1 VRNSSLKIT
10 KARFLLNQNPPVIF
24 ARTRFNPKSRLAVSR
39 ANKEQVRK
47 VAFSSGAAAL
57 PTRRRLSKKQM
68 PNAQIHCETVR
79 SNYLDAVKIGLLQLN
94 SIIGDFAANRQK
106 LAAGYEQACGLG
118 AEFVLAPE
126 LFLCGYP
133 PRDLLLRADFI
144 DANLVALAETA
155 KQTGSIPLCVGFVDR
170 NPDRPGR
177 PLRNSA
183 AILQNGKVIWRAHK
197 SLLPTYDVFD
207 EDRYFEPA
215 KNVVPFEFNSEGVR
229 SKLGITICEDIWND
243 EDFWQERF
251 YRRDPIKELI
261 SQGAEIILNISASPW
276 HDGKEKMRLEM
287 FRRVARDERVPL
299 AQVNLVGANDELI
312 FDGYSVA
319 LDARGEII
327 ALGKGFAEDILVV
340 DLGKNSAPPTRP
352 LATLSPPGGA
362 RAGARGFEFPPREQ
376 QLFAAL
382 SLGIRDYVGKCGFKS
397 ALIGLSGG
405 IDSALVA
412 VLAADALGPDNVTG
426 VSMPA
431 RYSSEGSLSDAGA
444 LAKNLGIRHEILPI
458 EPVFQS
464 VEKQLAEVFAGTRT
478 NEAEENIQSRLRAV
492 TLMALSNKF
501 GALVLTTG
509 NKSEMAVGYCTLYGD
524 MCGALAPL
532 ADVFKTDI
540 YKLAR
545 WINSDCASRAGL
557 KREIIPVASIT
568 KPPSAELRPNQKDQ
582 DSLPPYETLDQILD
596 AYVVQHLGKE
606 EIIRRGFD
614 AAVVNDVINKVTF
627 SEYKRRQAAPGLKV
641 SPRAFGM
648 GRRIPIAQ
656 KFRAQNKKK
665 WD

>member
-1 VRNSSLKIT
+1 L
-10 KARFLLNQNPPVIF
+10 
-24 ARTRFNPKSRLAVSR
+24 
-39 ANKEQVRK
+39 
-47 VAFSSGAAAL
+47 
-57 PTRRRLSKKQM
+57 
-68 PNAQIHCETVR
+68 
-79 SNYLDAVKIGLLQLN
+79 KIGLLQLN
-94 SIIGDFAANRQK
+94 STVGDFAANGRK
-106 LAAGYEQACGLG
+106 LAAGYDQARALG
-118 AEFVLAPE
+118 AEFIIAPE

-133 PRDLLLRADFI
+133 PRDLLLRADFV
-144 DANLVALAETA
+144 DVNLAALAEA
-155 KQTGSIPLCVGFVDR
+155 SKSVGAIPLCVGYVDE
-170 NPDRPGR
+170 NSERPGR
-177 PLRNSA
+177 ALRNSA
-183 AILQNGKVIWRAHK
+183 AVLQNGKIVWRTHK

-215 KNVVPFEFNSEGVR
+215 KSAVPFEFKGR
-229 SKLGITICEDIWND
+229 KLGITICEDIWND
-243 EDFWQERF
+243 EDFWPERL

-261 SQGAEIILNISASPW
+261 GQGAEIILNIAASPW
-276 HDGKEKMRLEM
+276 HNGKEKARLAM
-287 FRRVARDERVPL
+287 LQRVARDERVPL

-312 FDGYSVA
+312 FDGHSVA
-319 LDARGEII
+319 LDSRGEVA
-327 ALGKGFAEDILVV
+327 ALGKGFAEEIFVADLSFSRSRGDEAQMEKKSETPYVV
-340 DLGKNSAPPTRP
+340 SYK
-352 LATLSPPGGA
+352 
-362 RAGARGFEFPPREQ
+362 FEFPPREQ
-376 QLFAAL
+376 QIFSAL
-382 SLGIRDYVGKCGFKS
+382 SLGIRDYVHKCGFKS
-397 ALIGLSGG
+397 VIVGLSGG

-412 VLAADALGPDNVTG
+412 VLAAEALGADQVLG

-431 RYSSEGSLSDAGA
+431 RYSSAGSLSDAEA
-444 LAKNLGIRHEILPI
+444 LAKNLGIRYEVLPI

-464 VEKQLAEVFAGTRT
+464 VEKQLAKVFAGTRP
-478 NEAEENIQSRLRAV
+478 NEAEENIQSRLRGV

-524 MCGALAPL
+524 MCGALAVI

-545 WINSDCASRAGL
+545 WINSDPASRAGRG
-557 KREIIPVASIT
+557 KIIIPEASLT

-596 AYVVQHLGKE
+596 AYIVQNLSRE
-606 EIIRRGFD
+606 EIIRLGFD

-656 KFRAQNKKK
+656 KFRAK
-665 WD
+665 